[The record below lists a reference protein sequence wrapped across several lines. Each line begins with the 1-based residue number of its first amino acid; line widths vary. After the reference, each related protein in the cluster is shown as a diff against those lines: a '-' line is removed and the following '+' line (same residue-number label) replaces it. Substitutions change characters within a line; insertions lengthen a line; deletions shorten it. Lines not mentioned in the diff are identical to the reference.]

1 MWDFFQFLPLIRV
14 VLVRADV
21 PHVLTQGR
29 VAGLSLEG
37 GYILRVLRLIVQAG
51 VDGAGYCAEVRAV
64 RNLVRRRSG
73 RTYRFLADIHA
84 VAVRTGCRGS
94 SVRTEQHFLTAVLTL
109 TGFA

>member
-29 VAGLSLEG
+29 VAGLILERNHV
-37 GYILRVLRLIVQAG
+37 LRVLLLVVQTG
-51 VDGAGYCAEVRAV
+51 VDGASDSAESSAV
-64 RNLVRRRSG
+64 AQFVRRRNS
-73 RTYRFLADIHA
+73 RALHFLTQIQA
-84 VAVRTGCRGS
+84 VTVSTGCRGS

-109 TGFA
+109 TGF